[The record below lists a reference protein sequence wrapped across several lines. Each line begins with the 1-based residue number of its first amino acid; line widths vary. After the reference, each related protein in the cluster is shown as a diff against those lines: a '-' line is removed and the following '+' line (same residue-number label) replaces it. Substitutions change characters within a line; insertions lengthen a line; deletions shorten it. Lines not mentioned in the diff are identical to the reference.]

1 MVQEGVADM
10 SWTAINLA
18 LLLINSGLA
27 AENILRERLN
37 LAWMCIAAAAVAS
50 VLYLYCLTRG
60 L

>member
-1 MVQEGVADM
+1 M